1 VVIFGLV
8 VQSFLPQAADEIT
21 TVHPKQSLLINVMP
35 NTQIFSIVTAAITIA
50 GLNLLVGVKGAQ
62 AVSFNTNLIVNG
74 DAEAGSAGE
83 TSDDVVAVPGWT
95 KTSNFSVYQYD
106 SAHIFPAFTSPGP
119 VSRGNNFFGGG
130 PVTSFASAMSVATI
144 DRPARN
150 QANGVSSSSTAFQ
163 TIDLASDAG
172 SIDAG
177 NISFNLSGFLGGY
190 ENDRDAAIFVASFLD
205 ANNLTLRSAS
215 IGPVTNIDRNFT
227 TGLQERATT
236 GLVPIGTR
244 SILVELQMNAI
255 DTAVNSS
262 DNNAYAD
269 NLSFVLAPNNSVTS
283 VPEPSEVPGLLI
295 GGALVIGAIKNRQ
308 QKS

>member
-1 VVIFGLV
+1 M
-8 VQSFLPQAADEIT
+8 QAADEIA
-21 TVHPKQSLLINVMP
+21 TVQPKQSLLINVMP

-50 GLNLLVGVKGAQ
+50 GVNLLVGVKAAQ
-62 AVSFNTNLIVNG
+62 AVSLNTNLIVNG
-74 DAEAGSAGE
+74 DAEAGSAGATIE
-83 TSDDVVAVPGWT
+83 EVVAVPGWT
-95 KTSNFSVYQYD
+95 KSSNFSVYQYD
-106 SAHIFPAFTSPGP
+106 SANIFPASISPGP
-119 VSRGNNFFGGG
+119 ISRGSNFFGGG
-130 PVTSFASAMSVATI
+130 PVISSDSSITVATI
-144 DRPARN
+144 DRPSRN

-163 TIDLASDAG
+163 TIDLASEAG

-190 ENDRDAAIFVASFLD
+190 ESDRDEASLAADFLD
-205 ANNLTLRSAS
+205 ANNLTLSSAS
-215 IGPVTNIDRNFT
+215 IGPVTNTDRNSI

-236 GLVPIGTR
+236 GLVPVGTR
-244 SILVELQMNAI
+244 SILVKLQMNAI

-269 NLSFVLAPNNSVTS
+269 NLSLVLSANNSVTS

-295 GGALVIGAIKNRQ
+295 AGALVIGAIKHRQ